1 MIRNSRFRIRLGTKI
16 INVEEK
22 DIAGFAIYGQVSSE
36 SQIVIIPSMNSAGTQ
51 DELNTWLH
59 EGSHICN
66 PELTEKEINR
76 QATFLAVL
84 LWAAGYRR
92 VKKKE
97 TKAKSKSKKA
107 NKKKK

>member
-1 MIRNSRFRIRLGTKI
+1 MIRNSRFKIRLGKQI
-16 INVEEK
+16 VSVEEK

-36 SQIVIIPSMNSAGTQ
+36 SEIVIIPSMNSAGTQ

-59 EGSHICN
+59 EGSHICD

-92 VKKKE
+92 VKKDE
-97 TKAKSKSKKA
+97 TKTKPKKA

>member
-1 MIRNSRFRIRLGTKI
+1 MIRNSRFKIRLGKQI

-22 DIAGFAIYGQVSSE
+22 DITGFAIYGKASSE
-36 SQIVIIPSMNSAGTQ
+36 SEIVIIPSMNSLGTQ

-66 PELTEKEINR
+66 PELTEKQIDR

-92 VKKKE
+92 IKKDEIK
-97 TKAKSKSKKA
+97 TKPKKV